1 MKRINHTFS
10 SRTYV
15 SESAREYVIRFNL
28 GERIVSIQ
36 NFIRNEQAQSE
47 MQGENEIR
55 WKEKKK
61 KKKIERQRIINGTAV
76 QYLQ

>member
-1 MKRINHTFS
+1 M
-10 SRTYV
+10 

-36 NFIRNEQAQSE
+36 NFIQNEQAQSE